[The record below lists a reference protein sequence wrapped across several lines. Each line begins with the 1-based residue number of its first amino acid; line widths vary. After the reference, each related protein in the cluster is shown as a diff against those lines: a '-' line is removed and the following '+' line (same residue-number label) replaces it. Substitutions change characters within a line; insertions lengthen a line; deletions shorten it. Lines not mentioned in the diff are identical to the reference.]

1 MSNRAQ
7 IAGIAIGI
15 SVTAV
20 LLTRNTQIVHSQI
33 VDNVTPF
40 NRMLQTSAAYVVW
53 NVTNPTGLAA
63 LNEEV
68 TRQAS
73 IIAYA
78 DDFKFLF
85 LVTLPLAVLVLFM
98 RPAASNGGAEAAP
111 AH

>member
-1 MSNRAQ
+1 
-7 IAGIAIGI
+7 
-15 SVTAV
+15 
-20 LLTRNTQIVHSQI
+20 
-33 VDNVTPF
+33 
-40 NRMLQTSAAYVVW
+40 MLQTGAAYVVW

-63 LNEEV
+63 LNAEV

-78 DDFKFLF
+78 NDFKLLF
-85 LVTLPLAVLVLFM
+85 LVTLPLAFLVLFM